1 MARVKTFAP
10 PRPVDDFHLE
20 IKVLGKHHRFHQRQA
35 SLQPNHNSELVE
47 KLFPDKT
54 FLLSVGRTGIDY
66 ARLTEHVTST
76 KNRIHINIT
85 YGEPTA
91 LARLYNLLDDA
102 VNYQQVDAEKDTIE
116 VLKELWVY
124 VKGLVVR
131 KRY

>member
-20 IKVLGKHHRFHQRQA
+20 IKVL
-35 SLQPNHNSELVE
+35 ELVE

-54 FLLSVGRTGIDY
+54 FLLSVGRTGVDY
-66 ARLTEHVTST
+66 ARLTERVTST

-91 LARLYNLLDDA
+91 LARLYNLLNDV

-116 VLKELWVY
+116 VLKELQEQPPMD
-124 VKGLVVR
+124 KEQSAAEFR
-131 KRY
+131 KKDA